1 MKPKQIKIARTAS
14 QIVFFLLLAVF
25 LVGTFCSVSLGQNF
39 YLSCP
44 LGVLQ
49 LTLGAREVLIGTI
62 VSGLLL
68 VVLTLVLGRVFCG
81 WICPFGALTDWLQ
94 KPLAR
99 CRAAR
104 ANSSAPAADNK
115 ALKYGILG
123 GVLLAA
129 GIFRSPAFCTICP
142 VGTTCRTAGL
152 QGVNLGL
159 ETAAVPVILSLETV
173 NRRFWCKVLCPIGA
187 LLALFA
193 RFRLLKIR
201 LPFDSCAGCNRCE
214 QACAMDNS
222 PRRGHERL
230 KTDPAVLQ
238 ALIEYGVPDL
248 LDRPGQYEKA
258 PQPLRD
264 LLAAKAGKLSVPGA
278 ECTSCYSCVAA
289 CPVLN
294 RQADKSGAV
303 DQSSRISA

>member
-1 MKPKQIKIARTAS
+1 MKPRQLKIARTAS

-25 LVGTFCSVSLGQNF
+25 LVGSFCSVGLGRDF

-49 LTLGAREVLIGTI
+49 LTLGARELLIGT
-62 VSGLLL
+62 VASGLLL
-68 VVLTLVLGRVFCG
+68 IGLTLVLGRVFCG
-81 WICPFGALTDWLQ
+81 WICPFGALTDWFS

-104 ANSSAPAADNK
+104 ANAAPLSPDNK

-129 GIFRSPAFCTICP
+129 GIFRSPAFCAVCP

-193 RFRLLKIR
+193 RFRLAKIR
-201 LPFDSCAGCNRCE
+201 LPFATCAGCNRCE

-222 PRRGHERL
+222 PRQGHERL
-230 KTDPAVLQ
+230 KTDPAVLK

-248 LDRPGQYEKA
+248 LDRPGQYDRA
-258 PQPLRD
+258 PQQIKE
-264 LLAAKAGKLSVPGA
+264 LLAAKARTLSVPGT
-278 ECTSCYSCVAA
+278 ECTSCCSCVAA

-303 DQSSRISA
+303 GQPAKISA